1 MDAKTILNRKG
12 HTVHTVSPSATIREA
27 MALLL
32 RYSVGSL
39 LVVDNDGEVVG
50 IVTERDIFRLAFEH
64 EGRIMGIP
72 VEAVMT
78 RNLII
83 ALPYD
88 SIDYLKSLITE
99 NRIRHLPVIDQGKL
113 AGIIS
118 IGDIVREESSAVAV
132 ENRYLKDFIFGT
144 TQAT

>member
-12 HTVHTVSPSATIREA
+12 RTVHTVSPSATIREA
-27 MALLL
+27 MALFL
-32 RYSVGSL
+32 RHSVGSL
-39 LVVDNDGEVVG
+39 LVLDNDGEVLG

-72 VEAVMT
+72 VDAVMT

-83 ALPYD
+83 ALPHD
-88 SIDYLKSLITE
+88 TVDYLKSLITE

-144 TQAT
+144 TQI

>member
-1 MDAKTILNRKG
+1 
-12 HTVHTVSPSATIREA
+12 
-27 MALLL
+27 
-32 RYSVGSL
+32 
-39 LVVDNDGEVVG
+39 
-50 IVTERDIFRLAFEH
+50 
-64 EGRIMGIP
+64 MGIP
-72 VEAVMT
+72 VDAVMT

-83 ALPYD
+83 ALPHD
-88 SIDYLKSLITE
+88 TVDYLKSLITE

-144 TQAT
+144 TQI

>member
-12 HTVHTVSPSATIREA
+12 RTVHTVSPSATIREA

-32 RYSVGSL
+32 RHSVGSL
-39 LVVDNDGEVVG
+39 LVVDNDGEVLG

-72 VEAVMT
+72 VDAVMT

-83 ALPYD
+83 ALPHD
-88 SIDYLKSLITE
+88 TVDYLKSLITE

-118 IGDIVREESSAVAV
+118 IGYIVREESSAVAV

-144 TQAT
+144 TQI

>member
-12 HTVHTVSPSATIREA
+12 RTVHTVSPSATIREA

-32 RYSVGSL
+32 RHSVGSL
-39 LVVDNDGEVVG
+39 LVVDNDGEVLG

-72 VEAVMT
+72 VDAVMT

-83 ALPYD
+83 ALPHD
-88 SIDYLKSLITE
+88 TVDYLKSLITE

-144 TQAT
+144 TQI

>member
-1 MDAKTILNRKG
+1 MDARTILNRKG
-12 HTVHTVSPSATIREA
+12 NTVYSVSPSATIREA

-32 RYSVGSL
+32 RHRVGSL
-39 LVVDNDGEVVG
+39 MVIDNVGEVVG
-50 IVTERDIFRLAFEH
+50 IISERDIFRLTYEH
-64 EGRIMGIP
+64 EGRVMGIP

-78 RNLII
+78 RQLIV

-99 NRIRHLPVIDQGKL
+99 NRIRHLPIIDQGKL
-113 AGIIS
+113 AGVIS

-144 TQAT
+144 TQA

>member
-12 HTVHTVSPSATIREA
+12 RTVYTVSPSATIREA

-32 RYSVGSL
+32 RHSVGSL
-39 LVVDNDGEVVG
+39 LVVDNEGEVLG
-50 IVTERDIFRLAFEH
+50 IVTERDIFRLTFEH
-64 EGRIMGIP
+64 EGRVMGIP

-83 ALPYD
+83 ALPHD

-99 NRIRHLPVIDQGKL
+99 NRIRHLPIIEDGKL
-113 AGIIS
+113 AGILS
-118 IGDIVREESSAVAV
+118 IGDIVREESSAAAV

-144 TQAT
+144 SQSA

>member
-12 HTVHTVSPSATIREA
+12 NTVYSVSPSATIREA

-39 LVVDNDGEVVG
+39 LVVNNDGEVVG
-50 IVTERDIFRLAFEH
+50 IVTERDIFRLTFEH

-72 VEAVMT
+72 VDAVMT

-83 ALPYD
+83 ALPQD

-99 NRIRHLPVIDQGKL
+99 NRIRHLPIIDQGKL

-132 ENRYLKDFIFGT
+132 ENRYLKDFIFGP

>member
-12 HTVHTVSPSATIREA
+12 RTVHTVSPSATIREA

-32 RYSVGSL
+32 RHSVGSL
-39 LVVDNDGEVVG
+39 LVVDNDGEVLG

-72 VEAVMT
+72 VDAVMT

-83 ALPYD
+83 ALPHD
-88 SIDYLKSLITE
+88 TVDYLKSLMTE

-144 TQAT
+144 TQI

>member
-12 HTVHTVSPSATIREA
+12 RTVHTVSPSATIREA

-32 RYSVGSL
+32 RHSVGSL
-39 LVVDNDGEVVG
+39 LVVDNDGEVLG

-64 EGRIMGIP
+64 EGRIMGLP
-72 VEAVMT
+72 VDAVMT

-83 ALPYD
+83 ALPHD
-88 SIDYLKSLITE
+88 TVDYLKSLITE

-144 TQAT
+144 TQI